1 MSVQPAR
8 LSPGAAEAQT
18 LMTLRNINWFL
29 NADVGRV
36 LYLLFESSHSGSW
49 AAGPLV
55 RLFVGV

>member
-29 NADVGRV
+29 NADVGRI

-49 AAGPLV
+49 AAAPLV
-55 RLFVGV
+55 